1 MLPAGRNLNTLMSVR
16 KTLCRLEDIADGGAI
31 ALDLPAESAGTP
43 STCTDSLILLRQA
56 ARVFAYRNVCPH
68 AGQRLDWAPGRFLIE
83 DEHLICASH
92 GAMFA
97 IASGLCVDG
106 PCRGES
112 LETLAVGIVGDEVY
126 LA

>member
-1 MLPAGRNLNTLMSVR
+1 MSVR
-16 KTLCRLEDIADGGAI
+16 KTLCRLADIPDGGAI
-31 ALDLPAESAGTP
+31 ALDLPAETVDAP
-43 STCTDSLILLRQA
+43 NAYADSLILLRQA

-83 DEHLICASH
+83 DSHLICASH

-112 LETLAVGIVGDEVY
+112 LEGLPVEIVADEVH
-126 LA
+126 LT